1 MFRPER
7 IVLPAG
13 TVLEAQHV
21 ALAAALG
28 LTELAVRRRLKVAIF
43 STGDEVVEPGSARGA
58 AAIFDS
64 NRVLLTELLERL
76 GAVVTDLGIL
86 ADDPDKLS
94 ASCTRR
100 PPVMIL
106 SLPPAAFPR
115 AKPILSARRWRV
127 SATSCSGALR

>member
-1 MFRPER
+1 MFRPAPLCCR
-7 IVLPAG
+7 PAPCWRRN
-13 TVLEAQHV
+13 TSRSPLR
-21 ALAAALG
+21 LG

-86 ADDPDKLS
+86 ADDPDELS
-94 ASCTRR
+94 AQVA
-100 PPVMIL
+100 PGGH
-106 SLPPAAFPR
+106 R
-115 AKPILSARRWRV
+115 A
-127 SATSCSGALR
+127 